1 MVAFFDKL
9 KKFFFFFHC
18 LILSNSYWYF
28 IDASADNYKKY
39 KCKKRTPRGM
49 YNTPR
54 EELNETWPICQ
65 PKTTTVK
72 PRKNNSNLN

>member
-1 MVAFFDKL
+1 
-9 KKFFFFFHC
+9 
-18 LILSNSYWYF
+18 
-28 IDASADNYKKY
+28 
-39 KCKKRTPRGM
+39 M